1 MKVGIISLGC
11 AKNRVDSEEVLSYFV
26 RNGFLIVSEPSQAD
40 ILVVNTCGFIEAAKK
55 EAIDTIFDTLK
66 YGKFTVVIGCLV
78 ERYYSD
84 LVKDIPEVD
93 LFVPIKEYPNFGKH
107 LTKALEEKKYKFDKL
122 EGSIDKDKRVLS
134 TPSYQAYLQISDGC
148 DNFCTFCAIPL
159 IRGRF
164 HSFDFKMLQDEIRD
178 LASKGIKEIV
188 VISQNT
194 SVYGQD
200 LKGQNVNI
208 CSVLREILKYDT
220 FKFIKLLYLYPDQI
234 TDEFINLYKE
244 NPRLTPYFDV
254 PIQHSEDHL
263 LKAMHRHGDK
273 KLLINL
279 FKKIKKEVP
288 NAVIRT
294 TLIVG
299 FPSETDEDVDNLVS
313 FIKDIRFDHL
323 GVFKYSKEEGTLSSY
338 MKEQIPSSI
347 KTKRYNKVMKAQSAI
362 SFSLNQKHV
371 GEEMDMLVT
380 SYDEDNMCYIAFC
393 YLFAP
398 DDIDGKVYLYSS
410 KELEIGQIVRGK
422 IVNASVYD
430 LDAELVI

>member
-1 MKVGIISLGC
+1 
-11 AKNRVDSEEVLSYFV
+11 
-26 RNGFLIVSEPSQAD
+26 
-40 ILVVNTCGFIEAAKK
+40 
-55 EAIDTIFDTLK
+55 
-66 YGKFTVVIGCLV
+66 
-78 ERYYSD
+78 
-84 LVKDIPEVD
+84 
-93 LFVPIKEYPNFGKH
+93 
-107 LTKALEEKKYKFDKL
+107 
-122 EGSIDKDKRVLS
+122 
-134 TPSYQAYLQISDGC
+134 
-148 DNFCTFCAIPL
+148 
-159 IRGRF
+159 
-164 HSFDFKMLQDEIRD
+164 
-178 LASKGIKEIV
+178 
-188 VISQNT
+188 
-194 SVYGQD
+194 
-200 LKGQNVNI
+200 
-208 CSVLREILKYDT
+208 
-220 FKFIKLLYLYPDQI
+220 
-234 TDEFINLYKE
+234 
-244 NPRLTPYFDV
+244 
-254 PIQHSEDHL
+254 
-263 LKAMHRHGDK
+263 MHRHGDK

-380 SYDEDNMCYIAFC
+380 SYDEDNMCYIASC

-422 IVNASVYD
+422 IVNASIYD